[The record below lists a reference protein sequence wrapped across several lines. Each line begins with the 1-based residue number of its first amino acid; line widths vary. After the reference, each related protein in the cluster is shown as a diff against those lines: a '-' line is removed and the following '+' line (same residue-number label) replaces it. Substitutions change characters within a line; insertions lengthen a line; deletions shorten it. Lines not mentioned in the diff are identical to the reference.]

1 MEISSPFQKMVI
13 SEKKKKKNK
22 ATVTVS
28 LFAFKQFALHT
39 AKSIMH

>member
-1 MEISSPFQKMVI
+1 MEISSPLQKMMT
-13 SEKKKKKNK
+13 SEKKKKNK

-39 AKSIMH
+39 A